1 MRRLVVAWKYFRE
14 AFLFLCYVRKD
25 QVEEQSGCKLWFF
38 CNKQKNDY
46 LHWLDISNCTND
58 SF

>member
-1 MRRLVVAWKYFRE
+1 MRRLVVTW
-14 AFLFLCYVRKD
+14 KD
-25 QVEEQSGCKLWFF
+25 QVQEQSDYKLWFR

-46 LHWLDISNCTND
+46 LHWIDFSICNNV